1 LIVRGVSAAAMVAT
15 TRADPSILTRPGARP
30 QYSTVLPLSL
40 YATQALHGIVYGML
54 LFLVSSGLT
63 LVFGMM
69 GILNIAHAAFFML
82 GAYLAFT
89 TVTVTGQF
97 WLSLLVAPIVVGL
110 LGAIVER
117 WLLRRTHAFG
127 HAYELLLTFGLFYMI
142 AEAVRW
148 IWGNYTLQVPA
159 PVVLSGSVPL
169 FGLQYPTYRLFIL
182 GVAVVIC
189 VGMSLGLLRTR
200 IGIVIRSA
208 VSDGEMVSA
217 LGINTPLVAL
227 GVFTAGSAL
236 AAIAG
241 VIAAPFLQ
249 ADPAMGAAILTD
261 AFVVIV
267 IGGFGSLLGALLAAL
282 MIGELQSF
290 GILWFPQIALVFQF
304 LLMAVVLIV
313 RPQGLFGEKG

>member
-1 LIVRGVSAAAMVAT
+1 MF
-15 TRADPSILTRPGARP
+15 
-30 QYSTVLPLSL
+30 PLSV
-40 YATQALHGIVYGML
+40 YAIQTLHGVVYGML

-82 GAYLAFT
+82 GAYLAYT
-89 TVTVTGQF
+89 TVAVTGSF

-110 LGAIVER
+110 LGALVER

-127 HAYELLLTFGLFYMI
+127 HAYELLLTFGLFFMI
-142 AEAVRW
+142 GEAVRW

-159 PVVLSGSVPL
+159 PAVLGGSVP
-169 FGLQYPTYRLFIL
+169 FMGSQYPLYRLFIL
-182 GVAVVIC
+182 GVSGLLCLVMGAT
-189 VGMSLGLLRTR
+189 LLRTR
-200 IGIVIRSA
+200 IGIIIRSA

-227 GVFTAGSAL
+227 GVFATGSAL
-236 AAIAG
+236 AAVAG

-267 IGGFGSLLGALLAAL
+267 IGGFGSLLGALLASL

-290 GILWFPQIALVFQF
+290 GVLWFPQIALVFQF
-304 LLMAVVLIV
+304 LLMAGVLIV

>member
-1 LIVRGVSAAAMVAT
+1 VFG
-15 TRADPSILTRPGARP
+15 
-30 QYSTVLPLSL
+30 LSV
-40 YATQALHGIVYGML
+40 YATQGLHGMVYGML

-69 GILNIAHAAFFML
+69 GILNIAHAAFYML
-82 GAYLAFT
+82 GAYLAYT
-89 TVTVTGQF
+89 TVAVTGNF

-110 LGAIVER
+110 LGAAIER
-117 WLLRRTHAFG
+117 GMLRRIHAFG
-127 HAYELLLTFGLFYMI
+127 HAYELLLTFGLFFML

-148 IWGNYTLQVPA
+148 IWGNYTLQVPTPA
-159 PVVLSGSVPL
+159 LLTGSIPL
-169 FGLQYPTYRLFIL
+169 LGSQYPVYRLFIL
-182 GVAVVIC
+182 AFSGAIC
-189 VGMSLGLLRTR
+189 LVMALVLMRSRVG
-200 IGIVIRSA
+200 IIIRSA

-217 LGINTPLVAL
+217 LGINTQLLAL
-227 GVFTAGSAL
+227 GVFSVGAAL

-249 ADPAMGAAILTD
+249 ADPSMGAAILLD

-267 IGGFGSLLGALLAAL
+267 IGGFGSLLGALLASL

-290 GILWFPQIALVFQF
+290 GVLWFPAFALVFQF
-304 LLMAVVLIV
+304 LLMAAVLLL

>member
-1 LIVRGVSAAAMVAT
+1 MLSA
-15 TRADPSILTRPGARP
+15 
-30 QYSTVLPLSL
+30 TV
-40 YATQALHGIVYGML
+40 YATQGLHGVVYGML

-69 GILNIAHAAFFML
+69 GILNIAHAAFYMV
-82 GAYLAFT
+82 GAYLAYT
-89 TVTVTGQF
+89 TVAATGNF
-97 WLSLLVAPIVVGL
+97 WLSLLVAPLVVGL
-110 LGAIVER
+110 LGALVER

-142 AEAVRW
+142 GEAVRW
-148 IWGNYTLQVPA
+148 IWGSYTLQVPIPA
-159 PVVLSGSVPL
+159 GLGGSVPFL
-169 FGLQYPTYRLFIL
+169 GGQYPVYRLFIL
-182 GVAVVIC
+182 GVSAAIC
-189 VGMSLGLLRTR
+189 VGMALVLLRTR
-200 IGIVIRSA
+200 VGIVIRSA
-208 VSDGEMVSA
+208 VSDAQMVSA
-217 LGINTPLVAL
+217 LGINTPLVTL
-227 GVFTAGSAL
+227 GVFSVGSAL
-236 AAIAG
+236 AAVAG

-267 IGGFGSLLGALLAAL
+267 IGGFGSLLGALLASL

-290 GILWFPQIALVFQF
+290 GVLWFPQFALVFQF